1 MRLQEALSNR
11 TPACTDRQTAEPPPS
26 PTPNGVEPTC
36 RQTKPLAGPHT
47 PDTLPKGAYDVIIV
61 GAGQPSAVGGCCRYR
76 RRRCLLPAVP
86 AAAHP
91 PRMPSLPRLLAAL
104 IPRPLR
110 LRGGLLPGQ
119 GRRPC
124 GPAGQGAMTMG
135 SCHYRRVPGHAGSS
149 GLHHTGRACVCN
161 RQQLSICHL
170 LPLVALFTTRMG
182 PAGAKQAH
190 PAVCPVPACRRSTS
204 LATRSAAMRCAPP
217 PSTSWRR
224 VPPRGEDCAGR
235 SCWQGRM
242 RPPCWWL
249 RQPKHLGSMSPL
261 LPERARSAAAWHL
274 LNKRRLPCNCSAGDG
289 RD

>member
-1 MRLQEALSNR
+1 MRLQEAPSNR

-190 PAVCPVPACRRSTS
+190 PAVCPPPCLPQEHFPRDKICGDAVCTPAIHI
-204 LATRSAAMRCAPP
+204 LEASA
-217 PSTSWRR
+217 S
-224 VPPRGEDCAGR
+224 
-235 SCWQGRM
+235 QGGGLC
-242 RPPCWWL
+242 RPPML
-249 RQPKHLGSMSPL
+249 AGQDETTL
-261 LPERARSAAAWHL
+261 LAAAAAQAPGQHVT
-274 LNKRRLPCNCSAGDG
+274 AAA
-289 RD
+289 